1 MATAPCSF
9 AFCVLLPLRPALRK
23 ELGEQLVAAGMVGAA
38 MDIFERMELWDSLLI
53 CYRLLEKVPQA
64 LALVRTRLEVPF

>member
-1 MATAPCSF
+1 M
-9 AFCVLLPLRPALRK
+9 LLPLRPALRR

-38 MDIFERMELWDSLLI
+38 IDIFERVELWDSLLI

-64 LALVRTRLEVPF
+64 LALVRTRLEVPISCGMGSKP